1 MIVGIGVDIAEV
13 ARLKRSVDNGAHFKD
28 RVFTLVEQ
36 EYCSGLKNY
45 GESYAA
51 RYAAK
56 EAFFKALGTGWRGEL
71 KFTEV
76 EVVNDDLG
84 KPIVQLY
91 GEAKRLADEMGVVK
105 VHLSLSHTSEN
116 AIAYLILEK

>member
-1 MIVGIGVDIAEV
+1 MIVGIGVDITEV
-13 ARLKRSVDNGAHFKD
+13 FRIARSVDNGDHFKN
-28 RVFTLVEQ
+28 RVFTRIEQ

-84 KPIVQLY
+84 KPSVQLY
-91 GEAKRLADEMGVVK
+91 GEARRMADEMGVES

>member
-13 ARLKRSVDNGAHFKD
+13 ARLTRSVDNGDHFKN
-28 RVFTLVEQ
+28 RVFTPVEQ
-36 EYCSGLKNY
+36 EYCNGLKNY

-76 EVVNDDLG
+76 EVVNNNLG
-84 KPIVQLY
+84 KPVIQLY
-91 GEAKRLADEMGVVK
+91 GEAKRMAAEMGVAN
-105 VHLSLSHTSEN
+105 VHLSLSHTREN
-116 AIAYLILEK
+116 AVAYLILEK